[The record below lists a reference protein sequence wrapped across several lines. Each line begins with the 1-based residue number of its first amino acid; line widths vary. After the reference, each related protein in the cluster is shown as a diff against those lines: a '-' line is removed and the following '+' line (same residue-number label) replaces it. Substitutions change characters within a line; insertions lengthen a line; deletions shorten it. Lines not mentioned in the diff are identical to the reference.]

1 VKSQLGEH
9 PIVLFDGVCNFCNG
23 AVIFIADRDRD
34 ARFRFASLQ
43 SPIAAELLE
52 ARGVE
57 LPPGDPDTLM
67 LIEGGK
73 VYDRSDAALRI
84 ARHLRVPVSFAAAF
98 MVVPRSV
105 RDAAYRFI
113 AKNRYRWFGR
123 SEQCRIPTPELR
135 ARFLS

>member
-1 VKSQLGEH
+1 MSEQSV
-9 PIVLFDGVCNFCNG
+9 VLFDGVCNFCNG
-23 AVIFIADRDRD
+23 AVLFIADRDRA

-43 SPIAAELLE
+43 SPIATELL
-52 ARGVE
+52 AAHGLE

-67 LIEGGK
+67 LIENRK

-84 ARHLRVPVSFAAAF
+84 ARHLRGPVSLVAAF
-98 MVVPRSV
+98 TIVPRPL
-105 RDAAYRFI
+105 RDAVYRLI

-123 SEQCRIPTPELR
+123 SEQCRVPTPELR